1 MNISRYYP
9 DNPDYGTVNE
19 ANHEVGVEDEHS
31 GALEE
36 TEGRDFVHQHE
47 IQASDMVHGAGGRD
61 LALREQVRQEFPNL
75 RVNTQVVRENI
86 ISENSFDH
94 VVDMLDSNEALIKSG
109 PRISCNQI
117 SWDVVR
123 DGLNLRKLIFEIYF
137 LNI

>member
-31 GALEE
+31 GAPEE
-36 TEGRDFVHQHE
+36 REVVPQHE
-47 IQASDMVHGAGGRD
+47 IQASDRVHVAGGRD

-86 ISENSFDH
+86 TSENSFDH

-109 PRISCNQI
+109 PRISCKQI

-123 DGLNLRKLIFEIYF
+123 DGLNFRKFTFEILF

>member
-31 GALEE
+31 GAPEE
-36 TEGRDFVHQHE
+36 REVVPQHE
-47 IQASDMVHGAGGRD
+47 IQASDRVHVAGGRD

>member
-31 GALEE
+31 GAPEE
-36 TEGRDFVHQHE
+36 REAVPQHE
-47 IQASDMVHGAGGRD
+47 IQASDRVHVAGGRD

-109 PRISCNQI
+109 PRISCKQI

-123 DGLNLRKLIFEIYF
+123 DGLNFRKFTFEILF